1 MNGGSREGTQKAISP
16 SRCLSRLRTENSSDS
31 DDLAKLL
38 RGEDARWGGVSSP
51 LLGYYMIIK
60 TRRASAVIF
69 SVTLHLT
76 KLSRVLLFRSWL
88 AYKRGKRLEK

>member
-1 MNGGSREGTQKAISP
+1 MNGGSREGSQKAISP

-38 RGEDARWGGVSSP
+38 GGEDARWGGVSSP

-60 TRRASAVIF
+60 TRGASAAIF
-69 SVTLHLT
+69 QCNPPSYETSLRIIVPL
-76 KLSRVLLFRSWL
+76 V
-88 AYKRGKRLEK
+88 ARL